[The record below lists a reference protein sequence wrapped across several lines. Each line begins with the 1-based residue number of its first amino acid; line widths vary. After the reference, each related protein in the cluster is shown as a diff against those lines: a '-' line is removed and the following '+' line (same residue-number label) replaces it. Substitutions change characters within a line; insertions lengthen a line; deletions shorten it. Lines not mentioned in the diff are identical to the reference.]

1 MDPAR
6 IAAMKDRDYSGYR
19 RFRYHAGGS
28 AHTRAPRD
36 AVWAVITAIGGS
48 NRYYTM
54 NGLWAI
60 REAMDAIV
68 GGPGL
73 RRERPP
79 ADRELRPGDRIDS
92 WEVLAADRPER
103 LALVFGM
110 KAPGRGVLEFRI
122 TPTESAN
129 RVSATAYWEP
139 DGLPGVLYWRAM
151 QPAHVFLFDRLTSE
165 ICRRASAA
173 ERADAA
179 TDAAAPADAARQV
192 TR

>member
-1 MDPAR
+1 MTN
-6 IAAMKDRDYSGYR
+6 RDDSGYR
-19 RFRYHAGGS
+19 RYRFQAGGS
-28 AHTRAPRD
+28 AHTRAGRET
-36 AVWAVITAIGGS
+36 VWSVITAIGGS
-48 NRYYTM
+48 NRYYTL

-60 REAMDAIV
+60 REAMDAVV

-73 RRERPP
+73 RRARPP

-103 LALVFGM
+103 LALIFGM

-129 RVSATAYWEP
+129 RVTATAYWEP
-139 DGLPGVLYWRAM
+139 DGLAGVLYWRAM
-151 QPAHVFLFDRLTSE
+151 QPAHLVLFDRLTRE

-173 ERADAA
+173 ERAGDASRGVA
-179 TDAAAPADAARQV
+179 EPAEQPAR
-192 TR
+192 R